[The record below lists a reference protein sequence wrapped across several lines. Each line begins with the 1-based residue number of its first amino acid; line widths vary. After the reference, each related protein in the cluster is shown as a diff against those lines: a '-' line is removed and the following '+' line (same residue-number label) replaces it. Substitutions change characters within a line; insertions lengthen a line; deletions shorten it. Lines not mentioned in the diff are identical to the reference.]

1 VARAGDHLLFLGFK
15 PSEMGQLLVFASGC
29 MPSEGFYAVLCSLMD
44 WILEPWLCISLMLF
58 CMLANIMAESS
69 CYDRNSGCQ
78 QWVVMAAHPCYSWW
92 WWRSDILWASLIRL
106 WLHSILSCLQSV
118 CCEVFLQIFL
128 QS

>member
-1 VARAGDHLLFLGFK
+1 VPPNG
-15 PSEMGQLLVFASGC
+15 LVLYTGTIVTDDGKEKKV
-29 MPSEGFYAVLCSLMD
+29 PMD

-58 CMLANIMAESS
+58 YMLANIMAESS

-92 WWRSDILWASLIRL
+92 WWRSDTLWASLIRL
-106 WLHSILSCLQSV
+106 WPHSILSCL